1 MNNQLIIPDEIKRE
15 IRIDATG
22 KAFMSIRGLA
32 RLLELNHSA
41 LIRHFQSGDLES
53 SKLAE
58 TLAISGFKG
67 GDLEL
72 FSTEG
77 IPDLAISIIID
88 YYAFEAK
95 SKYSKR
101 AREIY
106 RAFAQA
112 GIRTWIQHALGY
124 NQSTNQEIEQLK
136 EENTILK
143 QAYQRVAWAEYVTP
157 EVKDAITNCSYLI
170 AFDKDIDKNMLGRIL
185 HFTPQHYHTIQ
196 LLTEAMLSMKLELGS
211 GADNYRI
218 EHILHNLFVAISVN
232 NLPLVDEWKKAMVAM
247 ELVHNC
253 KALAQKYYRHFTNK
267 SLEQIT
273 EHNKATISDAICNVL
288 GYNKSDANKL
298 IEDSDSYYLQ
308 RQSFLFPFLTDEQ
321 LSENT
326 VYGKHYLNNPKY
338 KYEIKTSKILTPL
351 IPQSELTAN
360 ATKALPSNKK
370 VDTKLL
376 TKTATDY
383 MRHKNLREEH
393 YNHFEAEWN

>member
-1 MNNQLIIPDEIKRE
+1 MNTQLIIPDEIKRE

-22 KAFMSIRGLA
+22 KAFMSIIGLA
-32 RLLELNHSA
+32 RLLNIKDSA
-41 LIRHFQSGDLES
+41 LHYHFKASQFSR
-53 SKLAE
+53 SKM
-58 TLAISGFKG
+58 AISLIEQGFNP
-67 GDLEL
+67 LS
-72 FSTEG
+72 FSEG
-77 IPDLAISIIID
+77 IPEIAISIIILH
-88 YYAFEAK
+88 YAIHGNKNVKQRATDILLA
-95 SKYSKR
+95 YS
-101 AREIY
+101 AI
-106 RAFAQA
+106 
-112 GIRTWIQHALGY
+112 GIRTWIQHELGY
-124 NQSTNQEIEQLK
+124 NQSTNQELEQLK

-143 QAYQRVAWAEYVTP
+143 EAYQRVAWAEYVTP
-157 EVKDAITNCSYLI
+157 EVKEAITNCSYLI

-288 GYNKSDANKL
+288 GYDKPDATKL
-298 IEDSDSYYLQ
+298 IENSDSYYLQ

-370 VDTKLL
+370 VNTELL

-393 YNHFEAEWN
+393 YNHFKAEWN

>member
-1 MNNQLIIPDEIKRE
+1 
-15 IRIDATG
+15 
-22 KAFMSIRGLA
+22 MSIIGLA
-32 RLLELNHSA
+32 RLLNIKDSA
-41 LIRHFQSGDLES
+41 LHYHFKASQFSR
-53 SKLAE
+53 SKM
-58 TLAISGFKG
+58 AISLIEQGFNP
-67 GDLEL
+67 LS
-72 FSTEG
+72 FSEG
-77 IPDLAISIIID
+77 IPEIAISIIILH
-88 YYAFEAK
+88 YAIHGNKNVKQRATDILLA
-95 SKYSKR
+95 YS
-101 AREIY
+101 AI
-106 RAFAQA
+106 
-112 GIRTWIQHALGY
+112 GIRTWIQHELGY
-124 NQSTNQEIEQLK
+124 DQSTNQELEQLK
-136 EENTILK
+136 EENSILK
-143 QAYQRVAWAEYVTP
+143 EAYQRVAWAEYVTP

-218 EHILHNLFVAISVN
+218 EHILHNLFVAMTVN

-288 GYNKSDANKL
+288 GYNRPDATKL
-298 IEDSDSYYLQ
+298 IENSDSYYLQ

-326 VYGKHYLNNPKY
+326 IYGKHYLNNPKY

>member
-1 MNNQLIIPDEIKRE
+1 MTNLIITDDIKQE
-15 IRIDATG
+15 LIINDNGSVAITT
-22 KAFMSIRGLA
+22 RGLA
-32 RLLELNHSA
+32 YLLNLRHSS
-41 LIRHFQSGDLES
+41 LIYHFNSINGKYP
-53 SKLAE
+53 SKLATYLLQYKRDVANYGTKGIDELSISLILAHYSQNGHNEE
-58 TLAISGFKG
+58 TKELASK
-67 GDLEL
+67 LL
-72 FSTEG
+72 
-77 IPDLAISIIID
+77 LAYTTI
-88 YYAFEAK
+88 
-95 SKYSKR
+95 
-101 AREIY
+101 
-106 RAFAQA
+106 
-112 GIRTWIQHALGY
+112 GIRTWVQDMLGVSKVNQQQLDDIQ
-124 NQSTNQEIEQLK
+124 
-136 EENTILK
+136 EENAILK

-288 GYNKSDANKL
+288 GYNRPDATKL
-298 IEDSDSYYLQ
+298 IENSDSYYLQ

-326 VYGKHYLNNPKY
+326 IYGKHYLNNPKY

-351 IPQSELTAN
+351 IPQSKLTAN

-370 VDTKLL
+370 VDTELL
-376 TKTATDY
+376 TKDATDY

>member
-1 MNNQLIIPDEIKRE
+1 MNTQLIIPDEIKRE
-15 IRIDATG
+15 LSVNPDGTCFI
-22 KAFMSIRGLA
+22 SIRGLA
-32 RLLELNHSA
+32 RLLEINHQS
-41 LIRHFQSGDLES
+41 LLYHFNSGKKS
-53 SKLAE
+53 PTKLAE
-58 TLAISGFKG
+58 TLINQGFNMVKFSDDGIPEIAISTIIVYYSSHGNKNVKQRAT
-67 GDLEL
+67 DIL
-72 FSTEG
+72 
-77 IPDLAISIIID
+77 LA
-88 YYAFEAK
+88 
-95 SKYSKR
+95 YS
-101 AREIY
+101 AI
-106 RAFAQA
+106 
-112 GIRTWIQHALGY
+112 GIRTWIQHELGY
-124 NQSTNQEIEQLK
+124 NQSTNQELEQLK

-143 QAYQRVAWAEYVTP
+143 EAYQRVAWAEYVTP

-218 EHILHNLFVAISVN
+218 QHILHNLFVAISVN

-288 GYNKSDANKL
+288 GYNRPDATKL
-298 IEDSDSYYLQ
+298 IENSDSYYLQ

-326 VYGKHYLNNPKY
+326 IYGKHYLNNPKY

-370 VDTKLL
+370 VDTELL
-376 TKTATDY
+376 TKNATDY

>member
-1 MNNQLIIPDEIKRE
+1 MTNLIITDDIKQE
-15 IRIDATG
+15 LIINDNGSVAITT
-22 KAFMSIRGLA
+22 RGLA
-32 RLLELNHSA
+32 YLLNLRHSS
-41 LIRHFQSGDLES
+41 LIYHFNSINGKYP
-53 SKLAE
+53 SKLATYLLQYKRDVANYGTKGIDELSISLILAHYSQNGHNEE
-58 TLAISGFKG
+58 TKELASK
-67 GDLEL
+67 LL
-72 FSTEG
+72 
-77 IPDLAISIIID
+77 LAYTTI
-88 YYAFEAK
+88 
-95 SKYSKR
+95 
-101 AREIY
+101 
-106 RAFAQA
+106 
-112 GIRTWIQHALGY
+112 GIRSWIQDVLGVSKV
-124 NQSTNQEIEQLK
+124 NQQQLDEIQEENAILK
-136 EENTILK
+136 E
-143 QAYQRVAWAEYVTP
+143 AYQRVAWAEYVTP

-288 GYNKSDANKL
+288 GYDKPDATKL
-298 IEDSDSYYLQ
+298 IENSDSYYLQ

-338 KYEIKTSKILTPL
+338 KYEINTSKILTPL